1 MSASTDSAGPSPVS
15 PRPADFED
23 AAALT
28 GLDNLEAGP
37 GAGQARGTAEVTGKI
52 WRSVWPKLLAVV
64 IGVGLWELVY
74 VANLKPH
81 DILPGPAQVFPNLW
95 DQLNHAQVWKAIGT
109 TMRRAVIGFALALV
123 IGTVLGLVV
132 SRVRAVRAAV
142 GSLITGLQ
150 TIPSVVWVPFAIIL
164 FGTNTAA
171 ILFLVIITASPS
183 IANGL
188 IAGVDFTPPLL
199 LRAGK
204 TMGLRRVALYRHLIL
219 PASLPPFVAG
229 LKQGWAFAWHGLF
242 AAELLVLVPNSPSI
256 GVLMS
261 SAQDQ
266 SDMTTVISIMLIILV
281 LGILVDILFN
291 LLNDSIR
298 RRRGLAP
305 APSTG
310 RSWRVGG
317 AAALSR

>member
-1 MSASTDSAGPSPVS
+1 MSASTDSASPQ
-15 PRPADFED
+15 RADLRSADAEQ

-28 GLDNLEAGP
+28 GLDNLETGP
-37 GAGQARGTAEVTGKI
+37 GGSRPRGTAEVAGTV

-74 VANLKPH
+74 VAGLKPH

-95 DQLNHAQVWKAIGT
+95 DQLNHGQIWKAIGT
-109 TMRRAVIGFALALV
+109 TMRRALIGFALALV
-123 IGTVLGLVV
+123 IGTVAGLVV

-188 IAGVDFTPPLL
+188 IAGVDLTPPLL
-199 LRAGK
+199 LRAGR
-204 TMGLRRVALYRHLIL
+204 TMGLRGVALYRHLIL

-266 SDMTTVISIMLIILV
+266 SDMTTVISLMLVILV
-281 LGILVDILFN
+281 LGIAVDILFN

-298 RRRGLAP
+298 RRRGLAL

-310 RSWRVGG
+310 RSRRAVP
-317 AAALSR
+317 SR

>member
-1 MSASTDSAGPSPVS
+1 MSASTGPASPAPAAVRSAN
-15 PRPADFED
+15 AEQ

-28 GLDNLEAGP
+28 GLDNLETGP
-37 GAGQARGTAEVTGKI
+37 GGSQPRGTGEAAGKV

-74 VANLKPH
+74 VAGLKPH

-95 DQLNHAQVWKAIGT
+95 DQLSHGQLWKAIGT
-109 TMRRAVIGFALALV
+109 TTRRALTGFALALV
-123 IGTVLGLVV
+123 IGTVAGLVV

-164 FGTNTAA
+164 FGTDTAA

-188 IAGVDFTPPLL
+188 IAGVDLTPTLL
-199 LRAGK
+199 LRAGR

-219 PASLPPFVAG
+219 PASLPPFLAG

-242 AAELLVLVPNSPSI
+242 AAELLVLVPDSPSI

-266 SDMTTVISIMLIILV
+266 SDITTVVSLMLVILA
-281 LGILVDILFN
+281 LGIGVDILFN
-291 LLNDSIR
+291 LLNDSVR

-305 APSTG
+305 AVSTG
-310 RSWRVGG
+310 RPWR
-317 AAALSR
+317 AAGTAVLSR

>member
-1 MSASTDSAGPSPVS
+1 MSADT
-15 PRPADFED
+15 EE

-28 GLDNLEAGP
+28 GLDNLEASP
-37 GAGQARGTAEVTGKI
+37 AGGQGQTAAEVGGKI

-64 IGVGLWELVY
+64 LGVGLWELVY
-74 VANLKPH
+74 VANVKPH
-81 DILPGPAQVFPNLW
+81 DILPGPAQVFPDLW
-95 DQLNHAQVWKAIGT
+95 SQLTHGQLWHAIGT

-123 IGTVLGLVV
+123 IGTVVGLVV

-142 GSLITGLQ
+142 GSMITGLQ

-164 FGTNTAA
+164 FGNNTAA
-171 ILFLVIITASPS
+171 ILFLVIITAAPS

-199 LRAGK
+199 LRAGR
-204 TMGLRRVALYRHLIL
+204 TMGLRRVGLYRHLIM

-261 SAQDQ
+261 SDQDQ
-266 SDMTTVISIMLIILV
+266 TDMTGVISIMIVILV
-281 LGILVDILFN
+281 LGIVVDVLFN

-305 APSTG
+305 EPS
-310 RSWRVGG
+310 
-317 AAALSR
+317 AARP